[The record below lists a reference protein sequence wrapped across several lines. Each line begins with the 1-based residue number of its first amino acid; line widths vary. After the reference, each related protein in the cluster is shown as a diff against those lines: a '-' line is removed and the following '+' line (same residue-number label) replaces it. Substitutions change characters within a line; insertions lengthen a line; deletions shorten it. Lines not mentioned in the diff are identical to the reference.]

1 MKQKTALLVDSGI
14 DVPPSI
20 IKEYGIYSLPLKII
34 YKDREYSDGV
44 DIQAEEVY
52 SNLSVEIPK
61 TSLPGAAEA
70 ISILDRI
77 KSDGYQNVLAVTLS
91 SGLSGTYNM
100 ISLVAKDY
108 EGLDVQVVDT
118 KNIGIAG
125 GMVAIRAAEYISEGM
140 DFETLVKT
148 VNEDVPDSKIFF
160 CISTLEYLQKGGRIG
175 LVSSMLGTAL
185 NLKPIISCNEEG
197 IYYNVAKISGRKRSL
212 DKMIDIATEYASKG
226 KLYNLAVVHGGAA
239 EDAEK
244 VKEKLLS
251 KLSKYKNV
259 FEGQISPALGVH
271 TGPGLVGIGVQIL
284 ER

>member
-77 KSDGYQNVLAVTLS
+77 KSDGYENVLAVTLS

-108 EGLDVQVVDT
+108 EGLDVQIVDT

-125 GMVAIRAAEYISEGM
+125 GMVAIRAAEYISQGM

>member
-77 KSDGYQNVLAVTLS
+77 KSDGYENVLAVTLS

-125 GMVAIRAAEYISEGM
+125 GMVAIRAAEYISEGL

-185 NLKPIISCNEEG
+185 TLKPIISCNEEG

>member
-77 KSDGYQNVLAVTLS
+77 KSDGYENVLAVTLS

-140 DFETLVKT
+140 DFETIVKT

-226 KLYNLAVVHGGAA
+226 KLYNLAVMHGGAA

>member
-251 KLSKYKNV
+251 KLSKPELFISLLKNMSN
-259 FEGQISPALGVH
+259 IKL
-271 TGPGLVGIGVQIL
+271 
-284 ER
+284 

>member
-52 SNLSVEIPK
+52 SNLSVEILK

-70 ISILDRI
+70 ISILDGI
-77 KSDGYQNVLAVTLS
+77 KSDGYENVLAVTLS

-259 FEGQISPALGVH
+259 LEGQISPALGVH

>member
-1 MKQKTALLVDSGI
+1 MKQQTALLVDSGI
-14 DVPPSI
+14 DVPSSI
-20 IKEYGIYSLPLKII
+20 INEYGIYSLPLKII

-52 SNLSVEIPK
+52 KNLSIEIPK

-70 ISILDRI
+70 MGILDTI
-77 KSDGYQNVLAVTLS
+77 KAQGYENVLVVTLS

-100 ISLVAKDY
+100 VSLLAKDY
-108 EGLDVQVVDT
+108 EGLNIKVIDT

-125 GMVAIRAAEYISEGM
+125 GMVAIQAAEYIREGM
-140 DFETLVKT
+140 DFETLVKK
-148 VNEDVPDSKIFF
+148 VNEVVPESKIFF
-160 CISTLEYLQKGGRIG
+160 CVSTLEYLQKGGRIG

-185 NLKPIISCNEEG
+185 NLKPIISCNDEG

-212 DKMIDIATEYASKG
+212 DKMIDLAVEYASKG
-226 KLYNLAVVHGGAA
+226 KLYNLAIVHGGAA

-244 VKEKLLS
+244 VKDKLLG
-251 KLSKYKNV
+251 KLTKYKNI

-271 TGPGLVGIGVQIL
+271 TGPGLVGVGVQIL
-284 ER
+284 DK

>member
-14 DVPPSI
+14 DVPSSV

-70 ISILDRI
+70 TSILDRL
-77 KSDGYQNVLAVTLS
+77 KSDGYENVLAVTLS

>member
-108 EGLDVQVVDT
+108 EGLDVQIVDT

>member
-77 KSDGYQNVLAVTLS
+77 KSDGYENVLAVTLS

-148 VNEDVPDSKIFF
+148 VNEDVPDSKTFF

>member
-70 ISILDRI
+70 ISILDGI
-77 KSDGYQNVLAVTLS
+77 KSDGYENVLAVTLS

>member
-20 IKEYGIYSLPLKII
+20 IKEYGRYSLPLKII

-77 KSDGYQNVLAVTLS
+77 KSDGYENVLAVTLS

-226 KLYNLAVVHGGAA
+226 KLYNLAVMHGGAA

>member
-77 KSDGYQNVLAVTLS
+77 KSDGYENVLAVTLS

-100 ISLVAKDY
+100 ISLVAEDY
-108 EGLDVQVVDT
+108 EGLYVQVVDT

>member
-61 TSLPGAAEA
+61 TSLPGAVEA

-77 KSDGYQNVLAVTLS
+77 KSDGYENVLAVTLS

>member
-140 DFETLVKT
+140 DFETLIKT

-212 DKMIDIATEYASKG
+212 DKMIEIATEYASKG

>member
-140 DFETLVKT
+140 DFETLIKT

-251 KLSKYKNV
+251 KISKYKNV

>member
-140 DFETLVKT
+140 DFETLIKT

-271 TGPGLVGIGVQIL
+271 TGPGVVGIGVQIL

>member
-14 DVPPSI
+14 DVPSSV

-77 KSDGYQNVLAVTLS
+77 KSDGYENVLAVTLS

-251 KLSKYKNV
+251 KLSKYNNV

>member
-14 DVPPSI
+14 DVPSSV

-77 KSDGYQNVLAVTLS
+77 KSDGYENVLAVTLS

-244 VKEKLLS
+244 VKEKLLL

>member
-77 KSDGYQNVLAVTLS
+77 KSDGYENVLAVTLS

-259 FEGQISPALGVH
+259 LEGQISPALGVH

>member
-77 KSDGYQNVLAVTLS
+77 KSDGYENVLAVTLS

-140 DFETLVKT
+140 DFETIVKT

>member
-14 DVPPSI
+14 DVPSSV

-77 KSDGYQNVLAVTLS
+77 KSDGYENVLAVTLS

-140 DFETLVKT
+140 DFETIVKT

-175 LVSSMLGTAL
+175 MVSSMLGTAL

>member
-140 DFETLVKT
+140 DFETLIKT

-212 DKMIDIATEYASKG
+212 DKMIEIATEYASKG

-251 KLSKYKNV
+251 KISKYKNV

>member
-77 KSDGYQNVLAVTLS
+77 KSDGYENVLAVTLS

-140 DFETLVKT
+140 DFDTLVKT

>member
-160 CISTLEYLQKGGRIG
+160 CISTLEYRQKGGRIG

>member
-77 KSDGYQNVLAVTLS
+77 KSDGYENVLVVTLS

>member
-14 DVPPSI
+14 DVPSSV

-77 KSDGYQNVLAVTLS
+77 KSDGYENVLAVTLS

-212 DKMIDIATEYASKG
+212 DKMIDIATEYVSKG

>member
-14 DVPPSI
+14 DVPSSV

-77 KSDGYQNVLAVTLS
+77 KSDGYENVLAVTLS

-160 CISTLEYLQKGGRIG
+160 CISTLEYLRLI
-175 LVSSMLGTAL
+175 
-185 NLKPIISCNEEG
+185 
-197 IYYNVAKISGRKRSL
+197 
-212 DKMIDIATEYASKG
+212 
-226 KLYNLAVVHGGAA
+226 
-239 EDAEK
+239 
-244 VKEKLLS
+244 VK
-251 KLSKYKNV
+251 
-259 FEGQISPALGVH
+259 
-271 TGPGLVGIGVQIL
+271 
-284 ER
+284 

>member
-140 DFETLVKT
+140 DFETLIKT

-259 FEGQISPALGVH
+259 LEGQISPALGVH

>member
-77 KSDGYQNVLAVTLS
+77 KSDGYENVLAVTLS

-118 KNIGIAG
+118 TNIGIAG

-140 DFETLVKT
+140 DFDTLVKT

>member
-77 KSDGYQNVLAVTLS
+77 KSDGYENVLAVTLS

-212 DKMIDIATEYASKG
+212 DKMIEIATEYASKG

>member
-140 DFETLVKT
+140 DFETLIKT

-251 KLSKYKNV
+251 KLSKYENV
-259 FEGQISPALGVH
+259 FEGLISPALGVH
-271 TGPGLVGIGVQIL
+271 TGAGLVGIGVQIL

>member
-77 KSDGYQNVLAVTLS
+77 KSDGYENVLAVTLS

-125 GMVAIRAAEYISEGM
+125 GMVAIRAAEYISEAM

-212 DKMIDIATEYASKG
+212 DKMIEIATEYASKG

>member
-212 DKMIDIATEYASKG
+212 DKMIEIATEYASKG

>member
-212 DKMIDIATEYASKG
+212 DQMIDIATEYASKG

>member
-77 KSDGYQNVLAVTLS
+77 KSAGYENVLAVTLS

>member
-77 KSDGYQNVLAVTLS
+77 KSDGYENVLAVTLS

-244 VKEKLLS
+244 VKKKLLS
-251 KLSKYKNV
+251 KLSKYKSG